1 MMPHHTTPPPPS
13 VLSQQ
18 ALLLDTISNLIDLA
32 RADGNRVLRE
42 LPRTAPL
49 FGIVDLVTALGHL
62 RQAAVLIDKA
72 ADTFDAT
79 GAN

>member
-42 LPRTAPL
+42 LPRTAPCSASS
-49 FGIVDLVTALGHL
+49 ISSPHSDICA
-62 RQAAVLIDKA
+62 RPPC
-72 ADTFDAT
+72 
-79 GAN
+79 